1 MSKKIKISK
10 KAVFAGILL
19 LGGNLLFFFT
29 IWLLSKYDNIDLD
42 QVLFQ
47 MKSPASGAHK
57 NLLNSAFLR
66 VGVFGFLSTALD
78 IFLYYLLSGRLKK
91 AFQKHAK
98 YISYCNTK
106 VCRFFK
112 KYMLSISSVLLIF
125 SLLFFMIKLEVFGY
139 IGSITTDS
147 DFIKEHYVD
156 PTSATL
162 TFPEEKRNLIYIF
175 LESMESTYAD
185 TSAGGLITED
195 FIPELTQLAKENV
208 SFSHT
213 SGVGGA
219 YSYAGTTWTAAAM
232 VTQTSGIPIKV
243 PLTAD
248 TYGGQ
253 DEFIPGIVSIGE
265 LLEQQGYNQ
274 TLLLGSDAAFAGRD
288 SYFTE
293 HGNYN
298 IVDIVSLKAEGRLPE
313 DYLEFWGYEDQKLFG
328 YAKEELTKLAEQ
340 NKPFNFTML
349 TVDSHFPDGYLCSLC
364 ENTHEEQ
371 YANVLN
377 CASKQVYAFIEW
389 VKSQSFYENTTII
402 LSGDHLTMDPKF
414 LADID
419 ENYQRTV
426 YNCIINAPIDP
437 VAEKE
442 REFATFDMFPTTLAA
457 MGVEIEGDRLGLGTN
472 LFSDQKT
479 LTEQYGYEN
488 LSNELGKKSSF
499 YNEEFLAMQKILQK
513 NKENEK

>member
-1 MSKKIKISK
+1 MI
-10 KAVFAGILL
+10 AGLLL

-66 VGVFGFLSTALD
+66 VGVFGFLSTA
-78 IFLYYLLSGRLKK
+78 IGIVLYLLLSGRMKK
-91 AFQKHAK
+91 FFQNKKK
-98 YISYCNTK
+98 YLSYCNTK
-106 VCRFFK
+106 ICSFFK
-112 KYMLSISSVLLIF
+112 RYMLSISSVLLIF

-139 IGSITTDS
+139 IGAITTDS

-156 PTSATL
+156 PNTAQL
-162 TFPEEKRNLIYIF
+162 TFPKEKRNLIYIF
-175 LESMESTYAD
+175 LESMENTYAD
-185 TSAGGLITED
+185 TSAGGSITED
-195 FIPELTQLAKENV
+195 FIPELSALAKENV
-208 SFSHT
+208 NFSHT
-213 SGVGGA
+213 NGIGGA
-219 YSYAGTTWTAAAM
+219 YSYTGTTWTAAAM
-232 VTQTSGIPIKV
+232 VTQTSGIPVKV

-248 TYGGQ
+248 TYGGE
-253 DEFIPGIVSIGE
+253 DAFIPGITSIGQI
-265 LLEQQGYNQ
+265 LEKEGYNQ

-313 DYLEFWGYEDQKLFG
+313 DYLEFWGYEDQKLFDF
-328 YAKEELTKLAEQ
+328 AKEELTKLAAKDQ
-340 NKPFNFTML
+340 PFNFTTL

-364 ENTHEEQ
+364 QSTHKEQ

-377 CASKQVYAFIEW
+377 CASRQIASFVEW
-389 VKSQSFYENTTII
+389 IKEQPFYENTTII

-414 LADID
+414 LAEID
-419 ENYQRTV
+419 VNYQRTT
-426 YNCIINAPIDP
+426 YNCIINAPITP
-437 VAEKE
+437 VQETE
-442 REFATFDMFPTTLAA
+442 RQFATFDMFPTTLASL
-457 MGVEIEGDRLGLGTN
+457 GVTIEGDRLGLGTN
-472 LFSDQKT
+472 LFSEEKT

-488 LSNELGKKSSF
+488 LSKELSKKSAF
-499 YNEEFLAMQKILQK
+499 YNQEFLDMQQISLKK
-513 NKENEK
+513 ATE